1 MDDNSSVGNRLVLG
15 FVVGAMAGL
24 AFVLVT
30 HAAGSSD
37 GSGAVA
43 ILIIPLLGAVT
54 GWLLGFAIPLLRHA
68 WKRGNRA
75 LVLLILTWVPLF
87 VMILEFGTKSLTV
100 LALFAIG
107 VALSVAI
114 KKFTGRRKRANT

>member
-1 MDDNSSVGNRLVLG
+1 MDDNSSVGSRLVLG

-75 LVLLILTWVPLF
+75 ACPLNPH
-87 VMILEFGTKSLTV
+87 LGATLRNDS
-100 LALFAIG
+100 
-107 VALSVAI
+107 
-114 KKFTGRRKRANT
+114 